1 MKKRIL
7 FVIVMAIVMVFSAAC
22 GSSNSSNNPAPPQD
36 QGQADSKPQAPETP
50 QESSQP
56 VQEPEVGI
64 NVGNIAPDFT
74 LTDLNGNEVTLSKLK
89 GKKVYLNFWTTE
101 CPYCRMEMPEI
112 NRFNKEYG
120 DKILVYGINLGE
132 DTDVVKQ
139 FISENKLEFPILM
152 DSDLS
157 VGYAYNIYYIPESVY
172 IDENG
177 IIKAVVNSAMN
188 YDQLVAYLESMD
200 KPA

>member
-1 MKKRIL
+1 MKRNIL
-7 FVIVMAIVMVFSAAC
+7 LVLLVIFTMTFVSAC
-22 GSSNSSNNPAPPQD
+22 GSSGAQD
-36 QGQADSKPQAPETP
+36 DATLP
-50 QESSQP
+50 QEEQTAPDVSEPSPPEEESEASQ
-56 VQEPEVGI
+56 PEVGI

-74 LTDLNGNEVTLSKLK
+74 LTDLNGNEVTLSELR

-132 DTDVVKQ
+132 DPDSVKQ
-139 FISENKLEFPILM
+139 FISENNIEFPILM

-172 IDENG
+172 IDEEG

-200 KPA
+200 KPE